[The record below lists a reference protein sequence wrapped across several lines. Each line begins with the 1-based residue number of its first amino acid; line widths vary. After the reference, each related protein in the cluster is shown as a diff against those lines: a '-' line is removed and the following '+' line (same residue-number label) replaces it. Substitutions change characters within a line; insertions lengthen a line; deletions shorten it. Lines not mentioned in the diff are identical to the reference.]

1 MKPQFTPAQL
11 ARQERWRSEE
21 KFSLASTIINA
32 LMFFPFLAIL
42 FPFIIPL
49 AATAMSWVDFGLKES
64 RRKILHDEQKTLNAS
79 KKALLVKKDALLT
92 QLSKFDVTTD
102 TAQLSTPSNIKF
114 TEPIKV
120 SRVVDG
126 GIAKKRH
133 INTALIKPSN
143 VILSAIKKEMHDAP
157 SNIEHLHKR

>member
-1 MKPQFTPAQL
+1 MKSRFTPAQL

-49 AATAMSWVDFGLKES
+49 AGTAMSWVDFGLKIN
-64 RRKILHDEQKTLNAS
+64 RRKMLHDEQKALNAS
-79 KKALLVKKDALLT
+79 KKASLVKKDALLT
-92 QLSKFDVTTD
+92 QLSKFDVTANTS
-102 TAQLSTPSNIKF
+102 QLNTPSNIKF
-114 TEPIKV
+114 TAPIKV
-120 SRVVDG
+120 SRVADG
-126 GIAKKRH
+126 GIVKKRH
-133 INTALIKPSN
+133 IDTTLIKPST
-143 VILSAIKKEMHDAP
+143 VILSLLKKETHDAP

>member
-1 MKPQFTPAQL
+1 MKPRFTPSQL
-11 ARQERWRSEE
+11 ATQERWRREE
-21 KFSLASTIINA
+21 KFSLASTIINV
-32 LMFFPFLAIL
+32 LMCMPFLAFF
-42 FPFIIPL
+42 FPFIIPI
-49 AATAMSWVDFGLKES
+49 AAAAMSWVDVGLKIN
-64 RRKILHDEQKTLNAS
+64 RRKILHDEQKALNAS
-79 KKALLVKKDALLT
+79 KKALLLKKDDLLT

-114 TEPIKV
+114 TDPIKV

-133 INTALIKPSN
+133 IDTALIKPSN

-157 SNIEHLHKR
+157 SNVEHLHKS